1 MEDTSLFPLIFNS
14 SLSSNCHSLVVA
26 NLFALPPLFPSWYN
40 LYAFLIK
47 IFKCDNTEKK
57 SFVKSFSI
65 YQRAPFS
72 SCCMFLPVFCSS
84 DYTYIL
90 SDTGKHFFLLRN
102 TSLSLFKNLTNMPW
116 VETLAWSPIE
126 GRRMLDFA
134 TR

>member
-1 MEDTSLFPLIFNS
+1 MEDTPLFPLIFNS
-14 SLSSNCHSLVVA
+14 LSCNCHSSVVA
-26 NLFALPPLFPSWYN
+26 NLFILPPLFASWYN

-47 IFKCDNTEKK
+47 IFKCDNTGGKN

-84 DYTYIL
+84 DCTYIL
-90 SDTGKHFFLLRN
+90 LDTGKQFFLLRN
-102 TSLSLFKNLTNMPW
+102 TSVSLFKNLTNMPW
-116 VETLAWSPIE
+116 VETLAWSPTE